1 MGESKEGVARIRGQ
15 PPASDT
21 LLERIEDNREKIGMS
36 PFIPD
41 AIPQQKGALI
51 MDEMEKYLAAIA
63 VAVETQDKK
72 AIELLE
78 GFATYV
84 YQELYAISNNTSGE
98 EHAVWDGM
106 LQRAQ
111 VLISKMAQASP
122 EIWD

>member
-1 MGESKEGVARIRGQ
+1 
-15 PPASDT
+15 
-21 LLERIEDNREKIGMS
+21 MS

-63 VAVETQDKK
+63 AAVETQDKK

-98 EHAVWDGM
+98 ERAVWDAM
-106 LQRAQ
+106 FQRAQ
-111 VLISKMAQASP
+111 ALIAKMAKAAPQ
-122 EIWD
+122 IWD